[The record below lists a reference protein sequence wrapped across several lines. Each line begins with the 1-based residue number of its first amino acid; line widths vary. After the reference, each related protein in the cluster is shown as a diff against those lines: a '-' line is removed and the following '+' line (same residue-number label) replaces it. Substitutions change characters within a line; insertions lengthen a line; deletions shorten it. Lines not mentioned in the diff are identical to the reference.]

1 MEERGGAGAAG
12 AGEAQQGRSAALT
25 FLRPAPLFA
34 IDPAFTCFETNRPLI
49 FQSTTTTTTT
59 PQTQDDLERVRQA
72 GGGRVDIT
80 VGSALDIFGGALAY
94 DDVVA
99 WHRRQAAV
107 AAAGGGGAAAAATT
121 R

>member
-1 MEERGGAGAAG
+1 M
-12 AGEAQQGRSAALT
+12 
-25 FLRPAPLFA
+25 
-34 IDPAFTCFETNRPLI
+34 
-49 FQSTTTTTTT
+49 
-59 PQTQDDLERVRQA
+59 RQA